1 MMQKVNICGVNTA
14 GLPLLSAKEQTEL
27 MVKLKAGDNQAREKF
42 IVGNMRLVLSLVKR
56 FWSKNSN
63 ADDVFQ
69 AGCVGLLKAID
80 NFDLSVGV
88 KFSTYAVPMILG
100 EIKRFIRDG
109 NSLRVS
115 RSIRDTAYR
124 ILKVREE
131 LEEKED
137 GVTYDKIAKQMN
149 IAVSEV
155 AYALDAI
162 SDPISLYD
170 PVYNKAG
177 DTLLLMDQIFDEKNN
192 DEAWTEK
199 AALYEAMQKLDSR
212 EKHILYLRYFEGK
225 TQTEI
230 SGQVGISQAQVSRVA
245 GADLWEELMARAGK
259 EGTPVFLVG
268 GKPEVLAQTEAKL
281 RNQWNVNIVGSQ
293 DGYFKPEQ
301 RQALFERIHASG
313 AQIVTVA
320 MGSPKQEIFMR
331 DCRLVHPDALYM
343 GVGGTYDVFTGH
355 VKRAPKIWQTL
366 GLEWLYR
373 LLSQPSRIKRQL
385 RLLRYLRW
393 HYTGNL

>member
-1 MMQKVNICGVNTA
+1 MLQKVSICGVNTS

-27 MVKLKAGDNQAREKF
+27 MIKLKAGDGAARDKF
-42 IVGNMRLVLSLVKR
+42 IIGNMRLVLSLVKR
-56 FWSKNSN
+56 FWSKNAN

-69 AGCVGLLKAID
+69 AGCVGLIKAID
-80 NFDLSVGV
+80 NFDMTVGV

-137 GVTYDKIAKQMN
+137 SVTYDRIAEQMH

-162 SDPISLYD
+162 SDPVSLFD

-199 AALYEAMQKLDSR
+199 AALYEAMQKLDER

-230 SGQVGISQAQVSRVA
+230 SGQVGISQAQVSR
-245 GADLWEELMARAGK
+245 LEK
-259 EGTPVFLVG
+259 
-268 GKPEVLAQTEAKL
+268 
-281 RNQWNVNIVGSQ
+281 N
-293 DGYFKPEQ
+293 
-301 RQALFERIHASG
+301 ALKRTKA
-313 AQIVTVA
+313 
-320 MGSPKQEIFMR
+320 EI
-331 DCRLVHPDALYM
+331 
-343 GVGGTYDVFTGH
+343 G
-355 VKRAPKIWQTL
+355 
-366 GLEWLYR
+366 
-373 LLSQPSRIKRQL
+373 
-385 RLLRYLRW
+385 
-393 HYTGNL
+393 